1 MLASSLLVKEAPPF
15 EATVREGQRAFDGG
29 DSQSTPSRSEQMRRL
44 LLIGSLVALLVPTA
58 SHAQFQIGLRLGY
71 APAMGDAYQA
81 KGDPSVAKMSDG
93 VKSQVPIQIDAN
105 YKINKDM
112 AAGLYFSYGFGQV
125 GSTVKDS
132 VSPASVSA
140 SAIRVGAQGNYTF
153 SSVASPLV
161 PWAGVFVG
169 YEQAKLSLSSGAS
182 GDFTLSGYELGVQ
195 VGGDYKVTPQF
206 GVGPFIGL
214 SVGQYTSVSG
224 SGDVQAPSIDTKTHE
239 WFTIGVRGVFDL

>member
-1 MLASSLLVKEAPPF
+1 
-15 EATVREGQRAFDGG
+15 
-29 DSQSTPSRSEQMRRL
+29 MRRL

-58 SHAQFQIGLRLGY
+58 SHAQFQLGLRLGY
-71 APAMGDAYQA
+71 APAMGEAFQA
-81 KGDPSVAKMSDG
+81 KGAPSADKMSDG
-93 VKSQVPIQIDAN
+93 VKSQVPIQLDAN

-112 AAGLYFSYGFGQV
+112 AAGLYFSYGFGQI
-125 GSTVKDS
+125 GGQLKDS
-132 VSPASVSA
+132 CTGVTCSA

-153 SSVASPLV
+153 NSVASPLV
-161 PWAGVFVG
+161 PWAGVFLG
-169 YEQAKLSLSSGAS
+169 YEQAKVSLSGGAS

-214 SVGQYTSVSG
+214 SLGQYTSLSA
-224 SGDVQAPSIDTKTHE
+224 SGDAGPAPSIDTKMHE

>member
-1 MLASSLLVKEAPPF
+1 
-15 EATVREGQRAFDGG
+15 
-29 DSQSTPSRSEQMRRL
+29 MRRL
-44 LLIGSLVALLVPTA
+44 LLIGSLAALLVPTA
-58 SHAQFQIGLRLGY
+58 SHAQFQLGLRVGY
-71 APAMGDAYQA
+71 APAMGDALQE
-81 KGDPSVAKMSDG
+81 KGAPSASKMSDT
-93 VKSQVPIQIDAN
+93 VKSQVPVQLDAS
-105 YKINKDM
+105 YKFTKDV

-125 GSTVKDS
+125 GSQIKTD

-153 SSVASPLV
+153 SSLASPLV

-182 GDFTLSGYELGVQ
+182 GDFTLSGYELGLQ

-206 GVGPFIGL
+206 GVGPFIGFSL
-214 SVGQYTSVSG
+214 GQYTSVSV
-224 SGDVQAPSIDTKTHE
+224 SGDAQKPEFDQKMHE